1 MRLFK
6 CTACGNVVHFEN
18 DHCEACQHRL
28 GYIAPEFR
36 MHALAP
42 APNGGWTALGDAGRL
57 FRFCEN
63 ADGDACNW
71 LLPDTSP
78 DRYCAACRH
87 NRTVPN
93 LSDPGNML
101 AWRRMEAAK
110 HRLIYSL
117 MRLALP
123 LPNRADD
130 PQGGL
135 VFDFL
140 ADPPPHRGPKVLT
153 GHDDGL
159 ITLALTEADDAE
171 RERRRSLMHEPYRT
185 LLGHFRHEVGHFY
198 WDRLVNTDPAA
209 LAECRAL
216 FGDDRADY
224 AEALKVHYRDGA
236 PSDWQASFVSSYATT
251 HAWEDFAE
259 TWAHY
264 LHIVDTL
271 ETAAAFG
278 LEMHPAVDAQLDT
291 TIAFDPYAPGDFTRL
306 IDAWLPL
313 TTAMNSMNRSM
324 GLADLYPFVLSPPV
338 IRKLEFLHRLVH
350 RRTAAARDIDA
361 LPSGRDH
368 AAAAQ

>member
-6 CTACGNVVHFEN
+6 CDSCNQVVHFDN
-18 DHCEACQHRL
+18 DHCGHCGHKL
-28 GYIAPEFR
+28 GYIAPDFEMAALEPAGEGR
-36 MHALAP
+36 WHALRTP
-42 APNGGWTALGDAGRL
+42 RRL

-63 ADGDACNW
+63 ADMDACNW
-71 LLPDTSP
+71 LLPDSSP

-93 LSDPGNML
+93 LSEDDNMV

-110 HRLIYSL
+110 HRLIYTL

-123 LPNRADD
+123 LPNRTDD
-130 PQGGL
+130 PHGGL

-140 ADPPPHRGPKVLT
+140 ADPPAHRGPKVLT

-159 ITLALTEADDAE
+159 ITLALTEANDAE
-171 RERRRSLMHEPYRT
+171 RERRRSAMHEPYRT

-198 WDRLVNTDPAA
+198 WDHLVRDQG
-209 LAECRAL
+209 LQAECRAM
-216 FGDDRADY
+216 FGDDEADY
-224 AEALKVHYRDGA
+224 GAALKAHYRDGA
-236 PSDWQASFVSSYATT
+236 PADWQRSYVSSYATT

-271 ETAAAFG
+271 ETAAAHG
-278 LEMHPAVDAQLDT
+278 LEVHPTIGDARET
-291 TIAFDPYAPGDFTRL
+291 RIGFDPYAPGDFTRM
-306 IDAWLPL
+306 IEAWLPL

-324 GLADLYPFVLSPPV
+324 GLADLYPFVLSAPV
-338 IRKLEFLHRLVH
+338 IEKLGFIHGLVH
-350 RRTAAARDIDA
+350 RRSAAIH
-361 LPSGRDH
+361 P
-368 AAAAQ
+368 AAELFADRQA